1 MIQSLPFPCPFPS
14 SDFRPPDRLAT
25 VIWKKGGKMKSDEA
39 AVGKE
44 LLEPLLREPLLRE
57 GSDVARREG
66 RHASPRPERG
76 RRDVG
81 NDRRVLALGQAF
93 MRPKKEGQKRERDES
108 DPRSLPEIWGVMG
121 RGWEWHETHQAS

>member
-1 MIQSLPFPCPFPS
+1 MARMTSA
-14 SDFRPPDRLAT
+14 RRLARDA
-25 VIWKKGGKMKSDEA
+25 VDIHNGWASAGDVVKGSIDKGNHIWRLGLGVALK
-39 AVGKE
+39 
-44 LLEPLLREPLLRE
+44 E